1 MKRWSC
7 FAFALFLLT
16 VTPLWSQVNNP
27 SQASGLDVLAPAS
40 TDDEMKVPPPVSG
53 QSYATQVTSE
63 ERSNYIRGGVTF
75 TAAYTDN
82 ALGSV
87 TGTPE
92 SDVNYSIGP
101 NVVLDLTR
109 SRVRFDLTYAPG
121 FTFYQRTSSRNE
133 ADQNLSFA
141 LRYRLSPHVTFV
153 AQDSL
158 LKTSNV
164 LNQQNLVSGVGV
176 YGGAQQPNFSVIAPV
191 ADVLSNSGSAGINYQ
206 FALNGMIGASGS
218 FTNLHYPNPNEVPG
232 LFDSSSQGGTAFYSL
247 RLSKMNYV
255 GVTYQYQRL
264 RAYPSWGLSE
274 TQAHAALFYYT
285 LYAKTSLSLS
295 FFAGPQHSQ
304 TFEPAQP
311 PLLTEPSTLSK
322 WTPAFGASL
331 NWQGRENNFALSY
344 SRVISSGAGLVG
356 AAQTSQASAAYHQ
369 QFTRT
374 LSASLVAAYTENDV
388 LTAAVAGN
396 YNGHSMSGSASV
408 QKQIGPHLDF
418 QLGYMRLHQVY
429 NSVAI
434 LAATPDTNREFVSIS
449 YRFSRPLGR

>member
-1 MKRWSC
+1 MKPLSC
-7 FAFALFLLT
+7 FAFASILLT
-16 VTPLWSQVNNP
+16 FTPLWSQVNNS
-27 SQASGLDVLAPAS
+27 SQQSGLDVLAPAS
-40 TDDEMKVPPPVSG
+40 TDEQMKVPPPVSG
-53 QSYATQVTSE
+53 QSYPTQVTSE

-75 TAAYTDN
+75 NAAYTDN

-87 TGTPE
+87 TSTPV
-92 SDVNYSIGP
+92 SDVSYSIGP

-109 SRVRFDLTYAPG
+109 SRLHFDLTYAPG

-133 ADQNLSFA
+133 ADQNVSFN
-141 LRYRLSPHVTFV
+141 LGYRLSPHVTFV
-153 AQDSL
+153 AQDSF

-164 LNQQNLVSGVGV
+164 LNQQNLVSEGGV
-176 YGGAQQPNFSVIAPV
+176 YGGAQQPNFSVIPPI

-218 FTNLHYPNPNEVPG
+218 FTNLHYPNPTEVPG

-274 TQAHAALFYYT
+274 TQTHAALFYYT

-331 NWQGRENNFALSY
+331 NWQGRQNNFALSY

-356 AAQTSQASAAYHQ
+356 AAQTPQASAAYHQ

-374 LSASLVAAYTENDV
+374 LGASLVGAYTQNDV
-388 LTAAVAGN
+388 LAAAVAGN

-408 QKQIGPHLDF
+408 QKQIGPRLDF

-429 NSVAI
+429 NRVAI

-449 YRFSRPLGR
+449 YQFSRPLGR